1 MCTLSKNTNLIG
13 SGVHYNSLFLIK
25 TTTKMKVIYCV
36 LIELD
41 LKNQLKYMVHNWILT
56 EKKKLLQR
64 TVLELGRWHSR

>member
-1 MCTLSKNTNLIG
+1 
-13 SGVHYNSLFLIK
+13 
-25 TTTKMKVIYCV
+25 MKVIYCV